1 MDRLDLFTP
10 LHKGLRASLFDAVRA
25 VARADFRDDGE
36 TRAAL
41 AVVRDT
47 LAFLDEQAAHADAVI
62 WPEIAAAG
70 PELGALLRSD
80 RARIAGV
87 ERKCA
92 ELAARA
98 AEASGVAR
106 LALAR
111 RLHASLAVLCA
122 ELLVHMDRLETQGNR
137 LLWAHRSDEDL
148 RALEARI
155 LALIAPERLG
165 AWLALIV
172 PSCCA
177 PERDAI
183 LDRLRDGLP
192 LTHFQTATRPLLALA
207 AGGTGR

>member
-10 LHKGLRASLFDAVRA
+10 LHKGLRAAMFGAVCA
-25 VARADFRDDGE
+25 VARADFRDE
-36 TRAAL
+36 SESRAAL
-41 AVVRDT
+41 AAVTDL
-47 LAFLDEQAAHADAVI
+47 LAFLAEQAAHADAVL

-70 PELGALLRSD
+70 PELGASLRSD
-80 RARIAGV
+80 RARVAGV
-87 ERKCA
+87 ETKCA
-92 ELAARA
+92 DLVERI

-111 RLHASLAVLCA
+111 RLHASLALLCA

-137 LLWAHRSDEDL
+137 LLWAHRSDAEL
-148 RALEARI
+148 RTLESRI
-155 LALIAPERLG
+155 VALIAPERLG

-192 LTHFQTATRPLLALA
+192 LTDFQTATRPLQALA
-207 AGGTGR
+207 EGAVR

>member
-36 TRAAL
+36 TGTAVAA
-41 AVVRDT
+41 VRDT
-47 LAFLDEQAAHADAVI
+47 LAFLDEHAAHADAVL
-62 WPEIAAAG
+62 WPEVAAAG
-70 PELGALLRSD
+70 PELGASLVSD

-92 ELAARA
+92 ELAARV

-111 RLHASLAVLCA
+111 RLHASLAVLAA
-122 ELLVHMDRLETQGNR
+122 EHLVHMDRIETQANR
-137 LLWAHRSDEDL
+137 LLWAHRTDEEL
-148 RALEARI
+148 RGLERRIVAR
-155 LALIAPERLG
+155 IAPERLQ
-165 AWLALIV
+165 AWLALVV

-183 LDRLRDGLP
+183 LGRLRDGLP
-192 LTHFQTATRPLLALA
+192 LSDYETAARSLIAEA
-207 AGGTGR
+207 SAVR